1 MNTAQSILHQIT
13 GTIKTSELA
22 KALKQASKPLDPPAK
37 PLTPAQI
44 KALERLGNRCGNWK
58 QVKVAKGFT
67 PERVRGNHFQG
78 EIVLGEFAGSVE
90 LAPGVEHETGIYNS
104 HLANCVVL
112 NDALILNVQQITNYL
127 IEPGAVLWDDGLIA
141 VTGETTFGN
150 GVELS
155 LAIETGGRELLA
167 YDGITVPIAEALAKS
182 RTDKALQSQA
192 RELIAS
198 HIKKITSR
206 RGVIAAGARI
216 VRTPKLVNTFVG
228 PFAAVDNARAV
239 LNTTILSNQDES
251 THISEGAWVR
261 DAIVQWGCE
270 VTTMAIVDASVLTEH
285 SHVERH
291 GKVTQSLV
299 GPNTGIAEGEV
310 TASLVG
316 PFVGFHHQALLIAA
330 LWPEG
335 KGNVGYGANVGSNH
349 TAKAPDQELWA
360 GEGTFF
366 GLSVNVKFPANFT
379 ESPYSIL
386 ATGVS
391 TLPQKV
397 SFPFS
402 LINTPSSSYEGI
414 SPAYNEIMPGW
425 VLSDNIYTVKRNEGK
440 YVKRNKAKRSQFV
453 FEVFRPDIVDLMLNA
468 RARLSNVKTAKPLY
482 TDKEIKGLGK
492 NYLLEESRTKGIEAY
507 TFYIKYYA
515 LLGLKRRL
523 EALAAAKQ
531 PLNAERLLVEPATD
545 TRFARWEHERKIL
558 VQEFG
563 QNANLVELLRRLLT
577 MQEQVAKDVQESKAK
592 DDQRGVR
599 IIDDYAAAHPSAEQD
614 GFVKETW
621 ATTKKTQDEIT
632 RLLQRLESP
641 SVERIAL
648 SG

>member
-1 MNTAQSILHQIT
+1 MSTQTTLNQIT
-13 GTIKTSELA
+13 ETIAASELA
-22 KALKQASKPLDPPAK
+22 KALKSANKPVAFPIK

-44 KALERLGNRCGNWK
+44 KTLERLGNRCGNWK
-58 QVKVAKGFT
+58 QIKVAKGFK

-78 EIVLGEFAGSVE
+78 EIVLGEFTGTVE
-90 LAPGVEHETGIYNS
+90 LTSGVEHDTGIYNA
-104 HLANCVVL
+104 HLSNCTIL
-112 NDALILNVQQITNYL
+112 HNALILNVGQIANYL
-127 IEPGAVLWDDGLIA
+127 VGESTVLWDSGVIA
-141 VTGETTFGN
+141 VTGNTSFGN

-155 LAIETGGRELLA
+155 LAIETGGREVLA
-167 YDGITVPIAEALAKS
+167 YDSITVPIADALATT
-182 RTDKALQSQA
+182 RADKAFQAQA
-192 RELIAS
+192 RELVTA
-198 HIKKITSR
+198 HIGKITGT
-206 RGVIAAGARI
+206 RGVIAEGARI
-216 VRTPKLVNTFVG
+216 VRTPKILNTFVG
-228 PFAAVDNARAV
+228 PFAVIDNARAV
-239 LNTTILSNQDES
+239 LNTTILSNKEES
-251 THISEGAWVR
+251 TRISEGAWVR

-291 GKVTQSLV
+291 GKVTQSLI

-366 GLSVNVKFPANFT
+366 GLSVNVKFPSNFS

-391 TLPQKV
+391 ALPQKV

-402 LINTPSSSYEGI
+402 LINTPSSSYEGV

-440 YVKRNKAKRSQFV
+440 YMKRNKAKRSRFV
-453 FEVFRPDIVDLMLNA
+453 FEVFRPDIVDRMIDA

-482 TDKEIKGLGK
+482 TDKDVKGLGK
-492 NYLLEESRTKGIEAY
+492 SYLLEENRTRGIEAY

-515 LLGLKRRL
+515 LLGLKRRI
-523 EALAAAKQ
+523 EALATAKQ
-531 PLNAERLLVEPATD
+531 PIHTNRLLTESTTD
-545 TRFARWEHERKIL
+545 ARWEHERKIL
-558 VQEFG
+558 NQELG
-563 QNANLVELLRRLLT
+563 QNATVADLLRRLST

-621 ATTKKTQDEIT
+621 AATKK
-632 RLLQRLESP
+632 LQEEVSKLIQSLG
-641 SVERIAL
+641 SAKATATAGV
-648 SG
+648 

>member
-1 MNTAQSILHQIT
+1 MNPDVVLNQIAETITA
-13 GTIKTSELA
+13 SELA
-22 KALKQASKPLDPPAK
+22 KALKQTNKLVDSPVK
-37 PLTPAQI
+37 PLTPAQV
-44 KALERLGNRCGNWK
+44 KTLQRLGNRCDDWK
-58 QVKVAKGFT
+58 RVKVATGFT

-78 EIVLGEFAGSVE
+78 EIVLGACTGSVE
-90 LAPGVEHETGIYNS
+90 LAPGAAHERGIYNS
-104 HLANCVVL
+104 RLSNCVVL
-112 NDALILNVQQITNYL
+112 NDALILNVQQIANYL
-127 IEPGAVLWDDGLIA
+127 IEAGAVLWNSGLIA
-141 VTGETTFGN
+141 VTGPTSFGN

-155 LAIETGGRELLA
+155 LAIETGGREILA
-167 YDGITVPIAEALAKS
+167 YDGITVPIAEALTTS
-182 RTDKALQSQA
+182 RADTALQAQA
-192 RELIAS
+192 RELITA
-198 HIKKITSR
+198 HVKRITSR
-206 RGVIAAGARI
+206 RGLIAAGARI
-216 VRTPKLVNTFVG
+216 LRTPKVVNTFVG
-228 PFAAVDNARAV
+228 PHAVVDNARAV
-239 LNTTILSNQDES
+239 QNATILSNDDEA
-251 THISEGAWVR
+251 TQISEGAWVR
-261 DAIVQWGCE
+261 DAIIQWGCE

-291 GKVTQSLV
+291 GKVTQSLI

-335 KGNVGYGANVGSNH
+335 KGNVGYGANIGSNH

-386 ATGVS
+386 ATGVG
-391 TLPQKV
+391 TLPQKI

-402 LINTPSSSYEGI
+402 LINTPSASYEEI

-425 VLSDNIYTVKRNEGK
+425 VLSDNIYMVKRNEGK
-440 YVKRNKAKRSQFV
+440 YLKRNKAKRSRFV
-453 FEVFRPDIVDLMLNA
+453 FEVFRPDIVDLMLDA
-468 RARLSNVKTAKPLY
+468 RARLSNVKATKPLY
-482 TDKEIKGLGK
+482 TDKDIKGLGK
-492 NYLLEESRTKGIEAY
+492 NYLLEESRKTGIEAY

-523 EALAAAKQ
+523 EALTTSKR
-531 PLNAERLLVEPATD
+531 PLHAERLLTEATD
-545 TRFARWEHERKIL
+545 DPRWEHERKIL

-563 QNANLVELLRRLLT
+563 QPANLGDLLRQLST

-592 DDQRGVR
+592 DDERGVR
-599 IIDDYAAAHPSAEQD
+599 IIDDYATAHPPAAQD

-621 ATTKKTQDEIT
+621 STTKQLQDEIA
-632 RLLQRLESP
+632 RLSRALGATTQRP
-641 SVERIAL
+641 ATTSV
-648 SG
+648 